1 MSPLASSP
9 TAFVPA
15 RWGFFISTQFLFA
28 VLAFVLL
35 AGCGP
40 SVNRYLLIEASLRAH
55 DPKGA
60 DAIVQR
66 SEKEYGEK
74 SRLLYGMDR
83 GMTLQLAGDY
93 QQSNAV
99 LEQAEEELDRLY
111 TRKIRTET
119 LAFTTNDTA
128 LPYEGDP
135 YEQVL
140 INVLKAVNYAVL
152 GQWQDALV
160 EARRIDHRLNVLSD
174 RTQEKNAYREDGF
187 ARYLSGILYES
198 TGDVNNAFIAYRN
211 AYETFEATRAWSH
224 TAVPSQLR
232 ADLLRTA
239 EALHFTQELAEYQHV
254 FPSTRWET
262 SQALQHLAQIV
273 VISYNG
279 RAPRKEDQFLDLPIS
294 LNALQLVLLNRG
306 FSQANQHSNQA
317 VDTVLYGLN
326 GRVVRVALPRLVP
339 QKTHVPVDTVSLI
352 PDNGTRV
359 TLNTE
364 LVHNVTA
371 LAEKALSERMAGITV
386 KALARAATKFAL
398 AEGATRGAQQ
408 AAGKDAGPWVGLLV
422 GLLTKSLAVASEEAD
437 KRSWQTLPDEIHLA
451 RVWVPPG
458 RYQVQNRL
466 VGESHDPL
474 EPEAMQTL
482 SLGPGETAVLLQRVM
497 P

>member
-1 MSPLASSP
+1 M
-9 TAFVPA
+9 
-15 RWGFFISTQFLFA
+15 
-28 VLAFVLL
+28 
-35 AGCGP
+35 
-40 SVNRYLLIEASLRAH
+40 NRYLLIDTSLRAH

-66 SEKEYGEK
+66 AEKEYGEK
-74 SRLLYGMDR
+74 SLVLYGMDR

-99 LEQAEEELDRLY
+99 LERADDEVDRLY
-111 TRKIRTET
+111 TRRIRTET
-119 LAFTTNDTA
+119 LAFLTNDTA

-140 INVLKAVNYAVL
+140 INVLKALNYVRL
-152 GQWQDALV
+152 GQWQEALV

-174 RTQEKNAYREDGF
+174 RTKEKNAYRDDGF

-211 AYETFEATRAWSH
+211 AYEIFEATSAWSH
-224 TAVPSQLR
+224 MAVPSQLR
-232 ADLLRTA
+232 VDLLRTA
-239 EALHFTQELAEYQHV
+239 EALHFTQDLATYQQA
-254 FPSTRWET
+254 FPETKWET
-262 SQALQHLAQIV
+262 SQALQSLAQVV

-294 LNALQLVLLNRG
+294 LDALQLVLLNRG
-306 FSQANQHSNQA
+306 ASQSNHPSQLA
-317 VDTVLYGLN
+317 ADSVLYGLN
-326 GRVVRVALPRLVP
+326 GHVVRVAVPRLVR
-339 QKTHVPVDTVSLI
+339 QKTQVPIDTVSLI
-352 PDNGTRV
+352 PENGTRV
-359 TLNTE
+359 TVNTE
-364 LVHNVTA
+364 LAQNVTA

-398 AEGATRGAQQ
+398 AEGTTREAEK

-422 GLLTKSLAVASEEAD
+422 GLMTKGLAVASEEAD

-451 RVWVPPG
+451 RVWVPAG
-458 RYQVQNRL
+458 RYQVQSQPA
-466 VGESHDPL
+466 GSYDPL
-474 EPEAMQTL
+474 RPEAMRTL
-482 SLGPGETAVLLQRVM
+482 SLRPGETTVLIQRVM